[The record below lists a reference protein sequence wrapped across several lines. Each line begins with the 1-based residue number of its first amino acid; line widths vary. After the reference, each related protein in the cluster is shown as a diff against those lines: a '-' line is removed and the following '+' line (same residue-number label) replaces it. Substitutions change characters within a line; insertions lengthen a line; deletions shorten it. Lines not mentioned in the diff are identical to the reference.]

1 MTLRDPDV
9 EKVMDKQEKGISFRS
24 TWLGVKAAKNPCDAW
39 IYQEIIFD
47 QKPDIIIETGSWYG
61 GGALFMASLMDMIGH
76 GQVYSIDN
84 REFDK
89 PVHNRIMWFKG
100 YSTDE
105 ATVKVIKELAKDKR
119 VMVVLDSD
127 HRQANV
133 YDEMKTYGSLVGKGM
148 YMIVEDTWW
157 EPDTEG
163 PWLAVKKFLAE
174 GHPFEIDKSCERYLY
189 THNPNGYL
197 KRK

>member
-89 PVHNRIMWFKG
+89 PVHNRIIWFKG

-163 PWLAVKKFLAE
+163 PWVAVKKFLAE
-174 GHPFEIDKSCERYLY
+174 GQPFEIDKSCERYLY